1 MDDGLL
7 IGRYGAWG
15 VDSMRSRLIAY
26 AGLPHF
32 TPLVGVV
39 VVTGILIWVIGT
51 PPADWAR
58 IGLML
63 LAMLGGQIVIGVV
76 NELVDIDIDRMT
88 KPSKPI
94 VTGLVSM
101 RGATLMGSA
110 GAILMMVAGWPLG
123 IRSFLL
129 LMMGTGLGVA
139 YSLWFKRTPYAWL
152 PYLAALPLLPIWV
165 AVTLERFEPALLFL
179 YPLGA
184 LGVVGVQVA
193 QSLPDV
199 AADRAAGIDTLT
211 TRLGE
216 RHSILLCWAAIVG
229 SAFLAVAGVVMQDAW
244 SWRIWVPSLGVLTAV
259 GFDIA
264 LYRRSPRA
272 GVMAAFPCAA
282 GSLAVLAIA
291 WIVSIYR

>member
-1 MDDGLL
+1 
-7 IGRYGAWG
+7 
-15 VDSMRSRLIAY
+15 MRSRLIAY

-32 TPLVGVV
+32 TPLAGVV
-39 VVTGILIWVIGT
+39 VITGLLIWIIGV
-51 PPADWAR
+51 PPLDGAR
-58 IGLML
+58 VARML

-76 NELVDIDIDRMT
+76 NELVDVDIDRVT

-94 VTGLVSM
+94 PAGLVSV
-101 RGATLMGSA
+101 RGAVLMGCA
-110 GAILMMVAGWPLG
+110 GAILMLTAGWPLG
-123 IRSFLL
+123 VRSFLIL
-129 LMMGTGLGVA
+129 VIGTGLGVA

-165 AVTLERFEPALLFL
+165 AVTLDRFEPALILL

-184 LGVVGVQVA
+184 IGVLGVQMA

-216 RHSILLCWAAIVG
+216 RRSLVVIWAAIVG
-229 SAFLAVAGVVMQDAW
+229 SAVLAMIGSVAQDTW
-244 SWRIWVPSLGVLTAV
+244 SWRIWVAALGVLLAV
-259 GFDIA
+259 GFDVA
-264 LYRRSPRA
+264 LYRRSPRS